1 MQPKKEDSRT
11 EESIAESRKNKRN
24 RLFDISKKAA
34 RKGSLFVAIFLFFF
48 QASMKYS
55 YVRLVASLSK
65 SHPLF
70 EIFTAGMVTV
80 EKMQSVSFENIGHS
94 FLNSRRKCNHGRHN
108 SI

>member
-1 MQPKKEDSRT
+1 
-11 EESIAESRKNKRN
+11 
-24 RLFDISKKAA
+24 
-34 RKGSLFVAIFLFFF
+34 
-48 QASMKYS
+48 MKYS

-94 FLNSRRKCNHGRHN
+94 FLNSRRKCNHGRHKSIKKRGAHGFSIAGHPN
-108 SI
+108 SILIQRQGWMAG